1 MRIGILMRFFWGDYS
16 RCVFRTE
23 MFQVYRKR
31 YPESATK
38 IVIWKRYNDFKK
50 LHKEL
55 KIRHQKLHLGD
66 KFPPFVKAK
75 FFKR

>member
-1 MRIGILMRFFWGDYS
+1 MILASASDFSSIFLQ
-16 RCVFRTE
+16 VFP
-23 MFQVYRKR
+23 KKH
-31 YPESATK
+31 PEAVTK
-38 IVIWKRYNDFKK
+38 IVVWKRYNDFKK

-55 KIRHQKLHLGD
+55 KLKYQKLQLTD